1 MNIKNVLFF
10 VPTYFL
16 NWNVVDKEQNIF
28 PTSKHWLTFVI
39 SAFMVLTTFILTC
52 GLKYIFKAVQC
63 SLVLG
68 CVFIED
74 WLIYAI
80 HVNHQDE
87 AAKEVKQKEKKQ
99 LAMLQEDDLTQFVIK
114 GSEVDWD
121 KALVS
126 KKLGMISVKRWAHW

>member
-1 MNIKNVLFF
+1 M
-10 VPTYFL
+10 
-16 NWNVVDKEQNIF
+16 
-28 PTSKHWLTFVI
+28 
-39 SAFMVLTTFILTC
+39 
-52 GLKYIFKAVQC
+52 
-63 SLVLG
+63 
-68 CVFIED
+68 
-74 WLIYAI
+74 IYAI

-126 KKLGMISVKRWAHW
+126 KKLGMISVKR